1 MKDLLMNKKRDY
13 YICIIVTI
21 ILAFAIFIKDKYI
34 LDIFI
39 TTLYICIIASAWNIM
54 CGYTGLISLGH
65 AVFAGLG
72 QYTSTILFLKF
83 SVSPWIGMFAGAII
97 AMFFAFFIGV
107 LTLRL
112 KHYFFTL
119 ATIALGT
126 IVLVLAVKF
135 DKLTGGSVGLSIP
148 FRPSLGNMMF
158 KAYQSYYILFL
169 FLLFTVLIV
178 TAYINRSRLGM
189 SLIAIREDEVA
200 ASSLGVNLLKS
211 KVIALCISAFFT
223 SIAGTLFVQ
232 YSLFVDP
239 EGAFNLEL
247 SIKAAM
253 LSLIGGAGTIFGPLL
268 GGAILGPIETFLRGW
283 LGSTFSGAYLIIY
296 GILIIFVVLV
306 MPNGILGA
314 MMNINYN
321 KMKKQK

>member
-1 MKDLLMNKKRDY
+1 MKDLLMNKKSDY
-13 YICIIVTI
+13 RICIFVTI
-21 ILAFAIFIKDKYI
+21 VLMFAIFIKDKHI

-39 TTLYICIIASAWNIM
+39 TTLYISIIASAWNIM

-65 AVFAGLG
+65 AVFVGLG
-72 QYTSTILFLKF
+72 QYTPTILFLKF

-97 AMFFAFFIGV
+97 AIFFAFLIGV

-112 KHYFFTL
+112 KHYFFSL

-126 IVLVLAVKF
+126 IMHVLAVKF
-135 DKLTGGSVGLSIP
+135 DNLTGGSVGLSIP
-148 FRPSLGNMMF
+148 FRPSLENMMF
-158 KAYQSYYILFL
+158 KEYQSYYLLFI
-169 FLLFTVLIV
+169 FLLFAVLMV
-178 TAYINRSRLGM
+178 TAYINKSRLGIN
-189 SLIAIREDEVA
+189 LVAIREDEVA
-200 ASSLGVNLLKS
+200 ASSLGINLLKN

-223 SIAGTLFVQ
+223 SIAGTLYVQ

-239 EGAFNLEL
+239 EGAFSLEL
-247 SIKAAM
+247 SIKAAL

-268 GGAILGPIETFLRGW
+268 GGAILGPTETFLRGW

-314 MMNINYN
+314 ITNIVYN
-321 KMKKQK
+321 KTKK